1 MREKKLTQSL
11 DSRVSS
17 LEQALNRRNME
28 EIVNKITWEWK
39 KTLGKKKR
47 IQKGY
52 FCLHSTRR
60 IQSCF
65 YLAATKGVHLCRGYD
80 FKSVCYIFQ

>member
-17 LEQALNRRNME
+17 LEQAQNRRNME
-28 EIVNKITWEWK
+28 EIVNKITWEWE

-52 FCLHSTRR
+52 FVYKTDTILLLF
-60 IQSCF
+60 SCHKRCV
-65 YLAATKGVHLCRGYD
+65 LVQR
-80 FKSVCYIFQ
+80 V

>member
-11 DSRVSS
+11 DSRVLS

-28 EIVNKITWEWK
+28 EIVNKITWEWE

-52 FCLHSTRR
+52 FCL
-60 IQSCF
+60 QD
-65 YLAATKGVHLCRGYD
+65 G
-80 FKSVCYIFQ
+80 